1 MSVGA
6 PTGRRPV
13 EPVPRWAVRVA
24 HAIPCVLPSGS
35 WRVALVLGLAGYDA
49 DYDWAVWERPYV
61 IGLSVVSEG
70 LALSALGLVR
80 PWGEVVPRWVPGL
93 LPAVVVPAAVG
104 AVLIMLFCAYAVLKQ
119 IFGFVEPLNE
129 NGDGSPTSGPAAWAL
144 WATYAPLLAW
154 GPLLAILTVAYYR
167 RRRANDASAAAR
179 PEAGELVRLRDG
191 GALDRPFF
199 GARTGQV
206 TQAAA
211 TTAHPTGPP
220 DGQDSGRLPHG
231 VRRRASGRPRTQA
244 AAARD
249 G

>member
-1 MSVGA
+1 M
-6 PTGRRPV
+6 
-13 EPVPRWAVRVA
+13 VA
-24 HAIPCVLPSGS
+24 HRINPAADAEHPPRTRRSTASDLVGEGAHDHACQVHGRGKGSRDVGRCADRPQARRARSPLGGAGGPCDPLCVLPSGS

-93 LPAVVVPAAVG
+93 RGRRIPIPAVVVPAALG

-179 PEAGELVRLRDG
+179 PEAG
-191 GALDRPFF
+191 
-199 GARTGQV
+199 
-206 TQAAA
+206 
-211 TTAHPTGPP
+211 
-220 DGQDSGRLPHG
+220 
-231 VRRRASGRPRTQA
+231 
-244 AAARD
+244 
-249 G
+249 